1 MPPGGRSLPT
11 NFESNGRVIPCKR
24 ENYESDKSLRQFR
37 PPQTLWVLVGD
48 LIVLAERRANRS
60 RHPGGGRT
68 RFYFDLG
75 CPFSYLAAERIERV
89 LGEVQWVPAAGLQPR
104 ADTRTELAG
113 FRAHAET
120 CAVALRLP
128 LVWPD
133 RLPSAISGASRAAA
147 YAAEI
152 GAGARFAL
160 AASRLAFC
168 GGFDLDDP
176 ETLAEAAAAAGIPL
190 RACLAA
196 AGDPSRDA
204 QLLARAQGLTNRGV
218 RRLPAIRAGR
228 RIFHG
233 DRLLAEAAA
242 MLRSQA
248 TYVRPLAPAG

>member
-1 MPPGGRSLPT
+1 VTGAAGVRGR
-11 NFESNGRVIPCKR
+11 
-24 ENYESDKSLRQFR
+24 
-37 PPQTLWVLVGD
+37 
-48 LIVLAERRANRS
+48 AAA
-60 RHPGGGRT
+60 T

-89 LGEVQWVPAAGLQPR
+89 LGEVQWVPAAGIGER
-104 ADTRTELAG
+104 DAAAV
-113 FRAHAET
+113 RAHAET

-133 RLPSAISGASRAAA
+133 RLAPAISGASRAAV

-160 AASRLAFC
+160 ATSRLAFC

-196 AGDPSRDA
+196 AGDASRDA
-204 QLLARAQGLTNRGV
+204 QLLAAGQGLTNRGV
-218 RRLPAIRAGR
+218 HRLPAIRVGR
-228 RIFHG
+228 RIFQG

-242 MLRSQA
+242 LLRSQA
-248 TYVRPLAPAG
+248 TYARPLAPAG

>member
-1 MPPGGRSLPT
+1 MTRAGG
-11 NFESNGRVIPCKR
+11 
-24 ENYESDKSLRQFR
+24 
-37 PPQTLWVLVGD
+37 
-48 LIVLAERRANRS
+48 
-60 RHPGGGRT
+60 T

-75 CPFSYLAAERIERV
+75 CPFSYLAAERVERV
-89 LGEVQWVPAAGLQPR
+89 LGEAQWIPAAGLQPR
-104 ADTRTELAG
+104 ADTPGDVAG

-120 CAVALRLP
+120 SAVALRLP

-133 RLPSAISGASRAAA
+133 RLPPVVSSASRAAA

-196 AGDPSRDA
+196 AGDCGRDA
-204 QLLARAQGLTNRGV
+204 QLLATARSLANRGV
-218 RRLPAIRAGR
+218 RRLPAIRVGR
-228 RIFHG
+228 RFFQG
-233 DRLLAEAAA
+233 DRLLAEATAL
-242 MLRSQA
+242 LRSQA
-248 TYVRPLAPAG
+248 TYARPLAPAG